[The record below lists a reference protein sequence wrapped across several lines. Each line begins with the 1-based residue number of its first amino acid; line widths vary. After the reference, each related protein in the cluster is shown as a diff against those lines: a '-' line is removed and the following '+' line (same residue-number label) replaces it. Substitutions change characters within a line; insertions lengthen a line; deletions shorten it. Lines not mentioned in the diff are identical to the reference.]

1 MKQFIRNIERTF
13 KSMIGNISII
23 VLYLR
28 GFREL
33 KNVDCESNERHNKMK
48 KERLHWKM

>member
-13 KSMIGNISII
+13 KSMIGNISMI

-33 KNVDCESNERHNKMK
+33 RFLDCERNERYNEIK
-48 KERLHWKM
+48 KERIHWKI